1 MPRRS
6 HVQRFGEKLRQLR
19 THQRLTMQTLAAQLG
34 TSSGYISNVENG
46 KVTPNIDFAVKV
58 AQFFNVSTD
67 QLLRDEYAL
76 DTGGGTEPDIDAQS

>member
-1 MPRRS
+1 MPHRS

-19 THQRLTMQTLAAQLG
+19 TQQRLTMQTLAAQLG

-58 AQFFNVSTD
+58 AQLFNVSTD
-67 QLLRDEYAL
+67 QLLRDEL
-76 DTGGGTEPDIDAQS
+76 DLPA